1 MNKMFGNDLWLMVV
15 LFIFGGI
22 LMVLELIIPGISI
35 PGIAGLLSLIGGIIV
50 GSSILTPG
58 QMAVVIFLVFVLTV
72 IMVVLIYRAATKNGK
87 MSKLLFLKSR
97 AIKEEGYSSSSNFAD
112 MVGKVGI
119 TTTVLRPSGSAEF
132 DGVKLDV
139 IADGQFIAKGVKVE
153 VVKVEGFRILVEE
166 VSKDSAD
173 II

>member
-1 MNKMFGNDLWLMVV
+1 MFGNDLWLMVV